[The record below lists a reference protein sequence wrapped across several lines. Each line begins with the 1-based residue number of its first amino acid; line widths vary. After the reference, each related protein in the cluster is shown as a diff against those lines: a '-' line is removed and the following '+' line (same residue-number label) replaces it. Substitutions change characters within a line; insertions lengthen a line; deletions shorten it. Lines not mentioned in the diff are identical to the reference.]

1 MGRHGPYRPGSFYR
15 NDDRT
20 GFPQR
25 AERTREQWD
34 GLIVDERVWESRQ
47 PQDFVRGV
55 RDEQAAPNP
64 RPLPPATFVGP
75 EFYTLQ
81 ATAGPQANSINVGGP
96 VTGVVG
102 TSIGIMLDSGVN
114 FTTTISSNGSTI
126 GLAASLPTQASSG
139 NVVTVYGV
147 VL

>member
-1 MGRHGPYRPGSFYR
+1 M
-15 NDDRT
+15 
-20 GFPQR
+20 
-25 AERTREQWD
+25 
-34 GLIVDERVWESRQ
+34 RQ

-55 RDEQAAPNP
+55 RDEQAAPHP
-64 RPLPPATFVGP
+64 RPLPPAVFVGP

-81 ATAGPQANSINVGGP
+81 AAAAPQANTINVGGP
-96 VTGVVG
+96 VTGIVG

-114 FTTTISSNGSTI
+114 FITTILSNGSTI
-126 GLAASLPTQASSG
+126 GLAALLPTRAASG